1 MEFLFQAYDV
11 FINNFPSQYHWII
24 SLGLLAIIVIGLF
37 QLIRKSL
44 LWLFLLILFVP
55 AVIPILSEIGQSVLQ
70 FLQYI
75 VSRV

>member
-1 MEFLFQAYDV
+1 MDMLFRAYDT
-11 FINNFPSQYHWII
+11 FINNFPAQYQWIV

-37 QLIRKSL
+37 QLIKKSL

-55 AVIPILSEIGQSVLQ
+55 AVIPILSKLGQGILQ

-75 VSRV
+75 VSRG